1 MNPLNFVAVIL
12 KVLLVNLLAALNF
25 ANFFKLEKKRKK
37 TWPRIKK
44 NLKTFFTRLVNTTLP
59 LTSLLSCLMS
69 YRGGEVPLC
78 HSEGRLSSVDCV
90 FTSPRADQ
98 PARSTATLVPAT
110 TARAPAGPRRPA
122 ASRQRR
128 YLYLYADGLQQA
140 QRRNASIRG
149 PRHFLKSGPLKL
161 ITKSSRTVES
171 PLPPVGPPSLDAAAT
186 PSLVHW
192 AGRAFNVHIQCS
204 SNACPDDSW
213 TS

>member
-1 MNPLNFVAVIL
+1 MTKN
-12 KVLLVNLLAALNF
+12 
-25 ANFFKLEKKRKK
+25 
-37 TWPRIKK
+37 KK

-59 LTSLLSCLMS
+59 LTSLLFCLMS

-140 QRRNASIRG
+140 QWRNASIRG

-161 ITKSSRTVES
+161 ITKSSRTVEG

-186 PSLVHW
+186 PSLGH
-192 AGRAFNVHIQCS
+192 
-204 SNACPDDSW
+204 
-213 TS
+213 

>member
-1 MNPLNFVAVIL
+1 
-12 KVLLVNLLAALNF
+12 
-25 ANFFKLEKKRKK
+25 
-37 TWPRIKK
+37 
-44 NLKTFFTRLVNTTLP
+44 VNTILP

-161 ITKSSRTVES
+161 ITKSSRTVEG
-171 PLPPVGPPSLDAAAT
+171 PLTTSGAPVTRRSSHPIVRPLSRQSL
-186 PSLVHW
+186 
-192 AGRAFNVHIQCS
+192 
-204 SNACPDDSW
+204 
-213 TS
+213 